1 MAEQYESRYFSGQ
14 GPVYIAE
21 RDANGRP
28 KGLEFLGDLSSVDLT
43 PSVDKET
50 VTETVTGSSGIGAQ
64 FIKKVEYQFSMQ
76 MRSIKPTH
84 LAIALQ
90 AGNTA
95 KTAGTV
101 TDEPQIGYK
110 GKFIVLKHTKVSS
123 VVVTNAAG
131 STTYAAGTDYIVDPD
146 KGMIE
151 VIAAGAIT
159 DAQDLL
165 VDYSYAAQHHISA
178 APANKK
184 YYLVFA
190 GINRADDSKQTRC
203 EIYQI
208 NLSPSSLAMIQEK
221 TAEMPITG
229 TVILD
234 TLRPAGDQFF
244 SWKTED

>member
-1 MAEQYESRYFSGQ
+1 MELFDTKYFSGQ
-14 GPVYIAE
+14 GPVFIAE
-21 RDANGRP
+21 RDTDGSP
-28 KGLEFLGDLSSVDLT
+28 KGLEFLGDVASVTLT

-50 VTETVTGSSGIGAQ
+50 VIENVTGSSGIGAE

-76 MRSIKPTH
+76 MRSIKPGH

-101 TDEPQIGYK
+101 TDEPQKGYK
-110 GKFIVLKHTKVSS
+110 GKFIVLKHTKASS
-123 VVVTNAAG
+123 VVVTNVGAT
-131 STTYAAGTDYIVDPD
+131 TTYVAGTDYIVHAD

-151 VIAAGAIT
+151 IITAGAIT
-159 DAQDLL
+159 DGQSLL
-165 VDYSYAAQHHISA
+165 IDYSYAAQHHVSA
-178 APANKK
+178 SPANKK
-184 YYLVFA
+184 FYLAFA
-190 GINRADDSKQTRC
+190 GVNRADDSKQTRC
-203 EIYQI
+203 EIYKI
-208 NLSPSSLAMIQEK
+208 SLSPSALALIEDK

-229 TVILD
+229 TVVLD